1 MSRSQL
7 IVIVGPTG
15 AGKTDLSVRIASHYG
30 APILSTDSRQIY
42 RELPIGTAQPSFEQ
56 LHAVEHHFIASHN
69 ITQEFNCGA
78 FESAALQLLETL
90 FRRGR
95 RVVAVGGSGLYVRA
109 FCEGMDDL
117 PQADGVLRREL
128 MRQLETEGVEA
139 LAERLKRLDPVY
151 YGEVDLR
158 NPARVLRAVEVCL
171 QTGRPFSSQRTG
183 LRKQRPFDIVK
194 IGVTLP
200 REELYA
206 RIDRRVDAMLE
217 AGLEE
222 EARRMLPYRSLN
234 ALQTVGYREFFD
246 YFDGTVT
253 RDEAITLIKRN
264 SRQYAKRQLTWFRRD
279 AGIRWF
285 SPFDTEGVIAWID
298 TQSGA
303 GEY

>member
-15 AGKTDLSVRIASHYG
+15 AGKTDLSVRIAGHYG

-109 FCEGMDDL
+109 LCEGMDDL
-117 PQADGVLRREL
+117 PQADGALRREL

-158 NPARVLRAVEVCL
+158 NPAR
-171 QTGRPFSSQRTG
+171 
-183 LRKQRPFDIVK
+183 
-194 IGVTLP
+194 
-200 REELYA
+200 
-206 RIDRRVDAMLE
+206 IDRRVDTMLE

-264 SRQYAKRQLTWFRRD
+264 SRRYAKRQLTWFRRD
-279 AGIRWF
+279 AEIRWF

-298 TQSGA
+298 AQSGA

>member
-1 MSRSQL
+1 MPLSIISLRRITLRRS
-7 IVIVGPTG
+7 
-15 AGKTDLSVRIASHYG
+15 SIAAHSNRRHCNC
-30 APILSTDSRQIY
+30 SK
-42 RELPIGTAQPSFEQ
+42 PSSGE
-56 LHAVEHHFIASHN
+56 
-69 ITQEFNCGA
+69 
-78 FESAALQLLETL
+78 
-90 FRRGR
+90 
-95 RVVAVGGSGLYVRA
+95 VGG
-109 FCEGMDDL
+109 
-117 PQADGVLRREL
+117 
-128 MRQLETEGVEA
+128 
-139 LAERLKRLDPVY
+139 LDPVY

-264 SRQYAKRQLTWFRRD
+264 SRRYAKRQLTWFRRD
-279 AGIRWF
+279 AEIRWF
-285 SPFDTEGVIAWID
+285 SPFDTEGDGFAPK
-298 TQSGA
+298 QRG
-303 GEY
+303 

>member
-1 MSRSQL
+1 MRRIRIGGIATARNPLPERS
-7 IVIVGPTG
+7 
-15 AGKTDLSVRIASHYG
+15 A
-30 APILSTDSRQIY
+30 
-42 RELPIGTAQPSFEQ
+42 
-56 LHAVEHHFIASHN
+56 
-69 ITQEFNCGA
+69 
-78 FESAALQLLETL
+78 
-90 FRRGR
+90 
-95 RVVAVGGSGLYVRA
+95 VVAVGGSGLYVRA
-109 FCEGMDDL
+109 LCEGMDDL
-117 PQADGVLRREL
+117 PQADGALRREL
-128 MRQLETEGVEA
+128 LRQLETEGVEA

-264 SRQYAKRQLTWFRRD
+264 SRRYAKRQLTWFRRD
-279 AGIRWF
+279 AEIRWF

>member
-15 AGKTDLSVRIASHYG
+15 AGKTDLSVRIAGHYG

-109 FCEGMDDL
+109 LCEGMDDL
-117 PQADGVLRREL
+117 PQADGALRREL

-158 NPARVLRAVEVCL
+158 NPARVL
-171 QTGRPFSSQRTG
+171 RTG

-264 SRQYAKRQLTWFRRD
+264 SRRYAKRQLTWFRRD
-279 AGIRWF
+279 AEIRWF

-298 TQSGA
+298 AQSGA

>member
-95 RVVAVGGSGLYVRA
+95 RGVAVGG
-109 FCEGMDDL
+109 
-117 PQADGVLRREL
+117 
-128 MRQLETEGVEA
+128 
-139 LAERLKRLDPVY
+139 
-151 YGEVDLR
+151 
-158 NPARVLRAVEVCL
+158 
-171 QTGRPFSSQRTG
+171 
-183 LRKQRPFDIVK
+183 RKQRPFDIVK

-264 SRQYAKRQLTWFRRD
+264 SRRYAKRQLTWFRRD
-279 AGIRWF
+279 AEIRWF